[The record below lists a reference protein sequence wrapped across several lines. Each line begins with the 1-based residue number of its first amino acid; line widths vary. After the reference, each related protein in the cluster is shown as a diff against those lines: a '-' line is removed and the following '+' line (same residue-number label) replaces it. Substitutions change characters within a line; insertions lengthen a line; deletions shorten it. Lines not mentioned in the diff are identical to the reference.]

1 MPRMVRDE
9 ADARECLARAAA
21 SKQSRG
27 DWARAN
33 GVDGRSLYNWS
44 LRLRPVSPEPRA
56 ELQFVELVA
65 TTPSRPPARYTV
77 RVGELAVEVDDAF
90 DDDVLRRLISV
101 VASC

>member
-9 ADARECLARAAA
+9 ADARECLASVAA

-33 GVDGRSLYNWS
+33 GVDGRSLYLWS
-44 LRLRPVSPEPRA
+44 LRLPPVPAEPPA
-56 ELQFVELVA
+56 ELRLVELVA
-65 TTPSRPPARYTV
+65 RSVPRLPARYTV
-77 RVGELAVEVDDAF
+77 RVGELGIEVDDAF

>member
-9 ADARECLARAAA
+9 ADARACLASVAA
-21 SKQSRG
+21 SRQSRG

-33 GVDGRSLYNWS
+33 GVDGRSLYLWS
-44 LRLRPVSPEPRA
+44 LRLPPEPPEPRA

-65 TTPSRPPARYTV
+65 ATATRPPARYTV
-77 RVGELAVEVDDAF
+77 RVGGLAIEVDDAF